1 LKVKSLAKA
10 GIKKLRTACR
20 SKCRKRSKRIIIKKA
35 TIYVSLEPCSHFGKT
50 PPCCD
55 LIIQNGIPNVV
66 IGIVDPNIQVAGN
79 GIKKLI
85 EAGINVTVG
94 VLEAEC
100 YELNKR
106 FYLHDKK
113 RPFIILKWAESQDGF
128 LAPAQKR

>member
-1 LKVKSLAKA
+1 MES
-10 GIKKLRTACR
+10 
-20 SKCRKRSKRIIIKKA
+20 RI
-35 TIYVSLEPCSHFGKT
+35 
-50 PPCCD
+50 
-55 LIIQNGIPNVV
+55 V

-106 FYLHDKK
+106 FYLS
-113 RPFIILKWAESQDGF
+113 R
-128 LAPAQKR
+128 

>member
-1 LKVKSLAKA
+1 
-10 GIKKLRTACR
+10 
-20 SKCRKRSKRIIIKKA
+20 
-35 TIYVSLEPCSHFGKT
+35 LENT
-50 PPCCD
+50 PCCD

-128 LAPAQKR
+128 LAPAQKRLRNPGLLISIRDSSFINGEVKSKPYL